1 MVVINRFMLREEQND
16 KVRVELGG
24 AEVGG
29 SSWRATSDARED
41 WVGNNSRPGV
51 IGGVDEVRRLWMYAG
66 VNRFNDLDMMCIGLH
81 GLGGPSNNTAG
92 HQQNGGKI
100 TGLNDAQARSQM
112 SLWCMFASPLA
123 LTCDLRETP
132 KGEANSGQTMPNPL
146 ITEADIETLT
156 NTALKLTDLYLQE
169 NTVYTCSELWS
180 KTKADV
186 ENTLNVGT
194 LKPYETKVYVLSVKQ
209 LSTDVIQSTVDT
221 TNAYNAPRYDI
232 SGRQV
237 SENYKGISI
246 KNGVKTM
253 NMQVIKVFHF
263 QPPCAWLFGYAHG
276 GFFVRLGV
284 EKWERWTTEL
294 FFDVNLL

>member
-1 MVVINRFMLREEQND
+1 M
-16 KVRVELGG
+16 
-24 AEVGG
+24 
-29 SSWRATSDARED
+29 
-41 WVGNNSRPGV
+41 GNNSRPGV

-146 ITEADIETLT
+146 ITEADVETLT
-156 NTALKLTDLYLQE
+156 NTEILAINQDALGQQAEYMEALSTGKENYSNNGYDIYVKDLVNGRMAVSVTNRGGSDVEIPALKLTDLYLQE

-209 LSTDVIQSTVDT
+209 LSTDVIQSSVDT
-221 TNAYNAPRYDI
+221 TNAYSAPRYDI

-246 KNGVKTM
+246 KNGVKAV
-253 NMQVIKVFHF
+253 NM
-263 QPPCAWLFGYAHG
+263 
-276 GFFVRLGV
+276 
-284 EKWERWTTEL
+284 
-294 FFDVNLL
+294 